1 MKRCWGQEGNALW
14 VVNITLRSN
23 YLWRKSL
30 SYLLGKGY
38 IEPNTSVYKFGKRKW
53 TLKTFTCIDTHR
65 WAVGQ
70 LLNEICQF
78 DTRTLQW

>member
-38 IEPNTSVYKFGKRKW
+38 IEPNTSVYKFGKRK
-53 TLKTFTCIDTHR
+53 
-65 WAVGQ
+65 
-70 LLNEICQF
+70 
-78 DTRTLQW
+78 